1 MHSSDMSS
9 LVPDARA
16 IARTLLGLSAHTEA
30 AIEAFRQALPDYGL
44 KLVMP
49 PPGSA
54 GPRAFA
60 SVWQRGQAQAVSHRA
75 PAPSRAVLLAVEWEN
90 AKRCQDDVLRRCGR
104 CRGLGWFV
112 TSAGTIEMCRHDD

>member
-1 MHSSDMSS
+1 MLSSDMPR

-16 IARTLLGLSAHTEA
+16 AARQLLRLSAHTEE
-30 AIEAFRQALPDYGL
+30 AIEAFRQALPEYGL

-49 PPGSA
+49 PPDGS

-75 PAPSRAVLLAVEWEN
+75 PTPSRAILRAVELEYV
-90 AKRCQDDVLRRCGR
+90 KRRQDDVLLSCSR

-112 TSAGTIEMCRHDD
+112 TPAAAIGICHHGN